1 MEKSLN
7 LSKMGGGGEAGSEK
21 QAKELVDSN
30 CWIALKVKRNCY
42 LKMTSAENWSE
53 QDSPEHQG

>member
-7 LSKMGGGGEAGSEK
+7 LSKMGGGGSEK
-21 QAKELVDSN
+21 ASKRA
-30 CWIALKVKRNCY
+30 CGLKLFNSIESEKNCY
-42 LKMTSAENWSE
+42 LKMTSAENRSE